1 MFCLII
7 NDKVYYLNLMTSE
20 QKEKKDENKMIV
32 TPWDTSGKI
41 DYNKLVIQFGTTL
54 IDDALLEKVK
64 KVTGKDLHPWMKR
77 GIFFTHR
84 SFDVFLDAYA
94 NGEPVFL
101 YTGRGPSTDA
111 MHIGHLIPFLFT
123 KWLQTTII

>member
-1 MFCLII
+1 MFFLII

-54 IDDALLEKVK
+54 IDDALLEKFK
-64 KVTGKDLHPWMKR
+64 KVS
-77 GIFFTHR
+77 I
-84 SFDVFLDAYA
+84 
-94 NGEPVFL
+94 
-101 YTGRGPSTDA
+101 
-111 MHIGHLIPFLFT
+111 IG
-123 KWLQTTII
+123 